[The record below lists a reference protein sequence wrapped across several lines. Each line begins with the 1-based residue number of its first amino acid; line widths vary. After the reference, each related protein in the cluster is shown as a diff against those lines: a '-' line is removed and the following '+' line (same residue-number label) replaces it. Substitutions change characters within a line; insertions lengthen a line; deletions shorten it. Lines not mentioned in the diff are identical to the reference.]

1 MHTIQKI
8 KINLPFLYLFLSLI
22 LLVSCGTKVRHGE
35 VQLCG
40 ADCTITTQS
49 SSFFLVE
56 QPSKD
61 GQWLTLTA
69 TGITPLSVPLGAKPL
84 FFDSHR
90 DTLIASRVEKKDVS
104 LFLHSKTGDDR
115 ISFPRESVILSVC
128 QTKDNSVW
136 VLYLDQED
144 FPLVK
149 GVLSIF
155 PLHNP
160 EKGKSYLLSKS
171 DGNRAKMRARAGLS
185 IEKMP
190 FKLICH
196 DTPLIAMN
204 EWVSDLTM
212 IHIYS
217 FNESTRSLDWK
228 TGLSEISGN
237 RKLTI
242 KVDADG
248 VLQLFDGNKLIT
260 LSSSSAFP
268 SIARFD
274 SAGEMVFSQN
284 PDDTTMLFIPENQKN
299 DKKIGRMLKE

>member
-1 MHTIQKI
+1 M
-8 KINLPFLYLFLSLI
+8 
-22 LLVSCGTKVRHGE
+22 
-35 VQLCG
+35 
-40 ADCTITTQS
+40 TQ

-56 QPSKD
+56 RPSKD
-61 GQWLTLTA
+61 GQWFALAA
-69 TGITPLSVPLGAKPL
+69 TGVTSVPVPLGAKPL
-84 FFDSHR
+84 FFDSHH
-90 DTLIASRVEKKDVS
+90 DILIASRVEKKDVS
-104 LFLHSKTGDDR
+104 LFLHNKTGDER
-115 ISFPRESVILSVC
+115 ISFPRESVILSAC
-128 QTKDNSVW
+128 QAKDSSVW

-144 FPLVK
+144 YPLIK

-155 PLHNP
+155 PFHNP
-160 EKGKSYLLSKS
+160 EKGKSYLLSQS
-171 DGNRAKMRARAGLS
+171 DGNRAKMRARAGLA

-190 FKLICH
+190 FKLMCH
-196 DTPLIAMN
+196 DSPLIAMN

-217 FNESTRSLDWK
+217 FDEATRLLDWK
-228 TGLSEISGN
+228 TGLSEITGN

-242 KVDADG
+242 KVDRVG

-260 LSSSSAFP
+260 LPSSSAFP

-274 SAGEMVFSQN
+274 IAGDMIFSQN